1 MEQNQWMIPEETVQ
15 APEAECFKFP
25 FNPYPIQIEFMKA
38 LFTALEGRKLGIFE
52 SPTGTGKSLSMLCG
66 SLTWLEKRNEAH
78 QEHLEQIVSSIDIER
93 EEMNSKGAINWISAQ
108 HQLRQ
113 KREVVNAARR
123 ELKYLQDLH
132 DKRKKYLSR
141 KSTLTLK
148 SDKSLWKKGGKNL
161 SGKQDNQNEEKQS
174 VEDDLDALILNDD
187 FAPEV
192 CSDSDVS
199 DGENDAEQ
207 EFYPNR
213 IIFAS
218 RTHSQLG
225 QFANELKR
233 TEFASKVTTCSLGS
247 RQNLCINPEV
257 TKLKNL
263 SLINERCLEIQKG
276 SKGKKTSESKK
287 MKGCGGCPYFNHT
300 GIEELKN
307 EILSEPMDIEDLVN
321 TAKELN
327 ACPYYASRKASKE
340 AQLVMLPYNTIL
352 HKSTR
357 EGVGLKIKNSTIL
370 LDEAHNIIES
380 ISNMYSTSITLGQL
394 ENCATGLKTYM
405 QRYMNRFNSKHLL
418 KLKQISFIIKAL
430 QKFIG
435 GYDPNNKGQ
444 QNVFTIQEFKVEA
457 GVDNLDV
464 YELQAFIRK
473 SKLIFKLKGYL
484 IQKQKIEEKTAEI
497 KLKSSEKP
505 TINEASSRSKSK
517 SSSKAA
523 NGGKTQ
529 VASKTQ
535 KAVTENSDPV
545 TAVTSSRPQSG
556 QSIISFA
563 EFLKSLLT
571 LDLGGRI
578 IREGDVLKFLL
589 LSTSDH
595 FLDLLNSARSIILA
609 GGTMKPYDE
618 IEDQLFQSAKERIFH
633 FSCDHVIPD
642 ENLVCIS
649 LNRGPTSKLFDFTY
663 QSRKTS
669 DMMEELSRCI
679 VNVSKIVPGGLV
691 CFLPSYDYEA
701 TLQAYLKKS
710 GYLEK
715 IEVKKKVFREP
726 KNSNCDTV
734 LTEYSRQ
741 IKNSGGAMLFAVVGG
756 KLSEGINFSDDLGRC
771 VLVVGLPYPN
781 VTSVEIKEKVQFA
794 SDNFG
799 KDKGSQ
805 LLANM
810 CSKAVNQSIGRAI
823 RHSQDYAA
831 IILIDHR
838 FSRPNQQALLPN
850 WILKRFSVS
859 EQFGQAIGSIAK
871 FFASKKT

>member
-1 MEQNQWMIPEETVQ
+1 MEQAQWMIPEETLDP
-15 APEAECFKFP
+15 PEAESFKFP
-25 FNPYPIQIEFMKA
+25 FNPYPIQIDFMKA

-66 SLTWLEKRNEAH
+66 SLTWLGKRDEAH
-78 QEHLEQIVSSIDIER
+78 QEHLERVVNSIDIER
-93 EEMNSKGAINWISAQ
+93 EETNAKGAIDWIQAQ

-123 ELKYLQDLH
+123 ELKYLQNLS

-148 SDKSLWKKGGKNL
+148 TDKSLWKKNDKNL
-161 SGKQDNQNEEKQS
+161 SGKQDNQKGDKES
-174 VEDDLDALILNDD
+174 MEDDLDALILNDD
-187 FAPEV
+187 FAPEL

-199 DGENDAEQ
+199 DGENDVEQ

-218 RTHSQLG
+218 RTHSQLS

-247 RQNLCINPEV
+247 RQNLCINPDV

-276 SKGKKTSESKK
+276 SKGKKTSETKK
-287 MKGCGGCPYFNHT
+287 MKGCGGCPYFNH
-300 GIEELKN
+300 
-307 EILSEPMDIEDLVN
+307 ILSEPMDIEDLVN
-321 TAKELN
+321 TAKQLN

-357 EGVGLKIKNSTIL
+357 EGVGLKIKNSTLL

-435 GYDPNNKGQ
+435 GYDSNNKSQ

-457 GVDNLDV
+457 GIDNLDI
-464 YELQAFIRK
+464 YELQTFIRK

-484 IQKQKIEEKTAEI
+484 IQKQKIEEKSAEL
-497 KLKSSEKP
+497 KLKASEKQTP
-505 TINEASSRSKSK
+505 SETASRLKSK
-517 SSSKAA
+517 PNSKTTKTE
-523 NGGKTQ
+523 KTQ
-529 VASKTQ
+529 LDSKTQ
-535 KAVTENSDPV
+535 KAATENANPTLASP
-545 TAVTSSRPQSG
+545 RPQSG
-556 QSIISFA
+556 QSIIGFA

-571 LDLGGRI
+571 LDSGGRI

-595 FLDLLNSARSIILA
+595 FLDLLNSSRSIILA

-618 IEDQLFQSAKERIFH
+618 VEDQLFQPAKERIFH

-642 ENLVCIS
+642 ENLVCIA

-669 DMMEELSRCI
+669 DMMEELARTI

-691 CFLPSYDYEA
+691 CFLPSYDYET
-701 TLQAYLKKS
+701 TLQTYLKKS

-726 KNSNCDTV
+726 KGSNCDTI

-741 IKNSGGAMLFAVVGG
+741 IKNSGGAVLFAVVGG

-794 SDNFG
+794 SENFG

-850 WILKRFSVS
+850 WILKRFQVS
-859 EQFGQAIGSIAK
+859 DQFGHAIGSIAK
-871 FFASKKT
+871 FFASKKA